1 VRIVNITHL
10 VSTFP
15 KISETFIL
23 NQLAGLLDEGHEIQV
38 IARKQPDV
46 APDHEIIEEY
56 ALDERVSYVNPPST
70 YPEGLRLL
78 GSAAPELLRRGFGV
92 RSLLAT
98 FNYGKQTPV
107 QLENRR
113 KLYRHA
119 DGTDVFH
126 AHFGTVGND
135 FLAAQRLFKQS
146 LIVSFYGFDISRIPR
161 SNPAAYDDLF
171 REAEAITCLSE
182 DMRDDLTDIDCP
194 SEKIHEVPLS
204 IDTDRFQYTE
214 RTIDSEESV
223 QILSVARFTEKKG
236 LQYAIEAISKLDTDR
251 ELQYVV
257 AGDGDRREML
267 EEQIAEL
274 NVEGQVELLGWQSQE
289 EVSQL
294 MSESHLFLLPS
305 VTASDGNKE
314 GTPTVLL
321 EAQATGLPVVST
333 THAGIPEIVADGDA
347 GLLVPERDADALADA
362 LSELIQ
368 TPDRWPE
375 MGRAGR
381 EYVATTHSIPA
392 VIERLI
398 EVYESAG

>member
-1 VRIVNITHL
+1 
-10 VSTFP
+10 
-15 KISETFIL
+15 
-23 NQLAGLLDEGHEIQV
+23 
-38 IARKQPDV
+38 
-46 APDHEIIEEY
+46 
-56 ALDERVSYVNPPST
+56 
-70 YPEGLRLL
+70 
-78 GSAAPELLRRGFGV
+78 
-92 RSLLAT
+92 
-98 FNYGKQTPV
+98 
-107 QLENRR
+107 
-113 KLYRHA
+113 
-119 DGTDVFH
+119 
-126 AHFGTVGND
+126 
-135 FLAAQRLFKQS
+135 
-146 LIVSFYGFDISRIPR
+146 
-161 SNPAAYDDLF
+161 
-171 REAEAITCLSE
+171 
-182 DMRDDLTDIDCP
+182 
-194 SEKIHEVPLS
+194 
-204 IDTDRFQYTE
+204 
-214 RTIDSEESV
+214 V

-236 LQYAIEAISKLDTDR
+236 LQYAIEAISKLDMDR

-294 MSESHLFLLPS
+294 MSETHLFLLPS

-368 TPDRWPE
+368 SPDRWPE